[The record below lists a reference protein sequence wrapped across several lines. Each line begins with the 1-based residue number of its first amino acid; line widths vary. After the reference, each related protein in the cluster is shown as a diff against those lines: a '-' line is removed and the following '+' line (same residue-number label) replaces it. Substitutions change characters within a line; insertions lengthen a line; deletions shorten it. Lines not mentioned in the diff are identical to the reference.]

1 MKVLDFYADWCNPC
15 KALAPVLDK
24 VLEEKKLNLTK
35 INIEEDDADMS
46 VKYNVRNIPTVI
58 VIDDNDV
65 EVKRFTGTKT
75 EVDLREFFDKL
86 S

>member
-46 VKYNVRNIPTVI
+46 VKYNVRNIPTV
-58 VIDDNDV
+58 VVVDDNDN
-65 EVKRFTGTKT
+65 ELKRFTGTMT
-75 EVDLREFFDKL
+75 ETDLNKFFDEL
-86 S
+86 F